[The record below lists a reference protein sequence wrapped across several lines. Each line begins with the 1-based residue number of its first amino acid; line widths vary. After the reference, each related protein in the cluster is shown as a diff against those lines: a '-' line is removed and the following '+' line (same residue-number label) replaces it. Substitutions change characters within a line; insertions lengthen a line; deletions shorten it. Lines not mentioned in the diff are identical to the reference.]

1 MDRWTNRPRKSLSHD
16 CCLQP
21 LPFWWFLTWVCPT
34 IGYPHAYMEN
44 LRWIFSRTS
53 FAEPKNYMGLLMC
66 VSITL
71 WQTNITMEITIFNGK
86 THNKWSFSIVF
97 CMFTRGYGC
106 WSTPSFEVPEIW
118 CFQTTR
124 TNWGIWCGDS
134 QGYSHVG
141 WPLKS
146 KMEPWRSPNMGISVG
161 ISVGISTSR
170 LKTGSGSD
178 DSNQFKY
185 WTWACLGSMVDFRA
199 FTGGTDHS
207 RHTYICSMGTGQIDF
222 GLRC

>member
-34 IGYPHAYMEN
+34 IGYPHAYLEN

-97 CMFTRGYGC
+97 CMFTRGY
-106 WSTPSFEVPEIW
+106 WPSWKPAGNHGRYKMMDFVSWDDMTFPTEWKIIKFHGSKPP
-118 CFQTTR
+118 TSS
-124 TNWGIWCGDS
+124 GIL
-134 QGYSHVG
+134 VN
-141 WPLKS
+141 LL
-146 KMEPWRSPNMGISVG
+146 V
-161 ISVGISTSR
+161 
-170 LKTGSGSD
+170 
-178 DSNQFKY
+178 
-185 WTWACLGSMVDFRA
+185 
-199 FTGGTDHS
+199 
-207 RHTYICSMGTGQIDF
+207 
-222 GLRC
+222 